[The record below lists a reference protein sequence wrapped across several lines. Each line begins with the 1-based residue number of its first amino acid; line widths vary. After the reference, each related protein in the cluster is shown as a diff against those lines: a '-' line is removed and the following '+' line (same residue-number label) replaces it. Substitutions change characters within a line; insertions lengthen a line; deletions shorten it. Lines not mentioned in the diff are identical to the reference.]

1 MKDIEKIFTGLNQ
14 GKKAFIPYIM
24 AGYPEPDICAEIVG
38 LMANDGDIIEIGVPF
53 SDPIADGPAIQE
65 AGQIALS
72 HGMNLG
78 KILKFVEKARQRTPT
93 PIVLMSYY
101 NSIYRY
107 GIKRFASDLKTAG
120 VSGVIVPDLPPEEAE
135 PWIDEAGE
143 KGIATIFL
151 IAPTSTDER
160 ISKIGEVSKGFAY
173 YVSTTGITGTSIGE
187 LEEIKEKV
195 DKIKE
200 KTDLPVVVGFGIS
213 SPKEATQIAELSDG
227 VVVGSAFIRTIK
239 NAFAGGGGLEEVSDF
254 LNSIKTAITF
264 PPKQA
269 GHM

>member
-1 MKDIEKIFTGLNQ
+1 MKDIEKVFLGLNG

-24 AGYPEPDICAEIVG
+24 AGYPKPDICADIVG
-38 LMANDGDIIEIGVPF
+38 LMANAGDIIEIGVPF

-78 KILKFVEKARQRTPT
+78 EILKFVEKTKKKTAT
-93 PIVLMSYY
+93 PIVIMSYY
-101 NSIYRY
+101 NPIYRY
-107 GIKRFASDLKTAG
+107 GIKRFAVDLKTAG
-120 VSGVIVPDLPPEEAE
+120 VSGVIVPDLPPEEAD

-160 ISKIGEVSKGFAY
+160 ISRIGEVSKGFAY
-173 YVSTTGITGTSIGE
+173 YVSTTGITGTNIGE
-187 LEEIKEKV
+187 LSEIKEKV
-195 DKIKE
+195 GKIKE
-200 KTDLPVVVGFGIS
+200 KTALPVVVGFGIS
-213 SPKEATQIAELSDG
+213 SPKDATPIAELSDG

-239 NAFAGGGGLEEVSDF
+239 NAFSGGRGLEEVSGF
-254 LNSIKTAITF
+254 LNSIKKAITF
-264 PPKQA
+264 
-269 GHM
+269 